1 MVDIDISTAHF
12 DFYNDL
18 ANAAEAQGDY
28 KENAF
33 FEIFCDE
40 ILEVGEI
47 PSFDRAHYEST
58 GIRVDGFS
66 WNDLEESA
74 NLTLIV
80 VDFNQSTEL
89 KTITQGDMDAAFRR
103 LSKFI
108 VSSRTRKFLDAQEVT
123 SPHFG
128 LASLISEEWDRIS
141 KIRMILITNRILS
154 SRIDGLS
161 DEAIDSK
168 PASRS
173 VWDFGRFFA
182 VRSSAIGRENIEID
196 LENDFGGAIKIL
208 SAANSDSPY
217 EAFLAVIPGIQLAE
231 IYGRYTDR
239 LLEQNVRVF
248 LQAKGGVNKGIRR
261 TLHDDPAMFF
271 AYNNGI
277 TATAEEIITKMT
289 PHGLVATSFKNLQI
303 VNGGQTTA
311 SIYEASQ
318 HRDSDLSK
326 VFVQMKISVIDTD
339 RIDEIVPRI
348 SEFANTQNKVTSAD
362 FFSNHPFHVR
372 FEECSRRIWA
382 SPKSGGARGS
392 KWFYERARGQYGV
405 SRSQGTNMAT
415 KQFDLEYPKDQ
426 VLNKTD
432 LAKYLMSWRGLPH
445 VVSQG
450 AQKNFKSFAEQIEK
464 EWETNSNN
472 FNDLLFQDAIG
483 KTILF
488 RATERI
494 VSKSD
499 WYQGGYRANIVA
511 YAISKFAFDLKG
523 RGKELNF
530 DLIWREQKIRENVE
544 GALYISAEVAQATIL
559 NPGTSHRNIGEW
571 AKQDKCWQALKL
583 EKVEWPSE
591 IDSATLDFVEVNER
605 KRAGV
610 FLREMDNGIISQ
622 TKVVSAGAQFWT
634 NVSTWGED
642 RGLITL
648 KERDIIQICKQ
659 IPKKIPTDKQCSVAY
674 QAVKRLVAE
683 GFRDG
688 ESFLE
693 N

>member
-1 MVDIDISTAHF
+1 MAENDLASSYL

-18 ANAAEAQGDY
+18 ANAAESQGDY

-33 FEIFCDE
+33 FDIFCDE

-47 PSFDRAHYEST
+47 PSFDRAHYEAT

-66 WNDLEESA
+66 WNDLDETA

-80 VDFNQSTEL
+80 ADFHQSPEL

-103 LSKFI
+103 LSKFV
-108 VSSRTRKFLDAQEVT
+108 VSSRTNKFLNAQEVT

-141 KIRMILITNRILS
+141 KIRMILITNRVLS
-154 SRIDGLS
+154 ARIDGLADS
-161 DEAIDSK
+161 AIDSK
-168 PASRS
+168 AVTRS
-173 VWDFGRFFA
+173 VWDFGRFNA
-182 VRSSAIGRENIEID
+182 VRSSAIGREDIEID
-196 LENDFGGAIKIL
+196 LEDEFGGAIPVL
-208 SAANSDSPY
+208 PAHTSDSPY
-217 EAFLAVIPGIQLAE
+217 EAFLAVIPGAQLAA
-231 IYGRYTDR
+231 IYGKYVDR

-248 LQAKGGVNKGIRR
+248 LQAKGGVNKGIKR

-277 TATAEEIITKMT
+277 TATAEEIVTKTT
-289 PHGLVATSFKNLQI
+289 PKGIVATSFRNLQI

-318 HRDSDLSK
+318 QRDCDLSK
-326 VFVQMKISVIDTD
+326 VFVQMKLSIIDAD
-339 RIDEIVPRI
+339 RVQEIVPRI
-348 SEFANTQNKVTSAD
+348 SEYANTQNKVTSAD

-382 SPKSGGARGS
+382 SPKSGGTRGS

-405 SRSQGTNMAT
+405 SRSRGTAAAI

-426 VLNKTD
+426 VINKTD

-450 AQKNFKSFAEQIEK
+450 AQKNFKTFAEQIEK
-464 EWETNSNN
+464 EWESNSDN
-472 FNDLLFQDAIG
+472 FNDFLFQDSIG
-483 KTILF
+483 KSILF

-494 VSKSD
+494 VSKAK

-511 YAISKFAFDLKG
+511 YAIAKFAFDMKSS
-523 RGKELNF
+523 GKDLDF
-530 DLIWREQKIRENVE
+530 DSIWKDQRLPEIVEQ
-544 GALYISAEVAQATIL
+544 ALSSCAETAQEVILSPAT
-559 NPGTSHRNIGEW
+559 THRNIGEW
-571 AKQDKCWQALKL
+571 AKQDRCWQALKI
-583 EKVEWPSE
+583 EKVDLPTALSKVLK
-591 IDSATLDFVEVNER
+591 DVDEVRER
-605 KRAGV
+605 KREGV
-610 FLREMDNGIISQ
+610 FLRQLDNGIVSQ
-622 TKVVSAGAQFWT
+622 TKVVTAGSQFWERAFA
-634 NVSTWGED
+634 WGDEN
-642 RGLITL
+642 RILTS

-659 IPKKIPTDKQCSVAY
+659 IPRKIPTDKQCAVAF
-674 QAVKRLVAE
+674 QAVERMVAE
-683 GFRDG
+683 GFREG
-688 ESFLE
+688 ESFLSS
-693 N
+693 